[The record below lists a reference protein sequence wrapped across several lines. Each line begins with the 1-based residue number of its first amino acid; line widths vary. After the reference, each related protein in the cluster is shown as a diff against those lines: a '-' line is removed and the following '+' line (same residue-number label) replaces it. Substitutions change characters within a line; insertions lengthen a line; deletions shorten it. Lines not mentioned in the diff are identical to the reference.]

1 MENIYPT
8 FSEEKLKS
16 VIDDVLFGL
25 DNTDSLFRIY
35 TGFGGMMTFKYACL
49 FNIYG
54 RNKLPR
60 KLKKKIYKNKK
71 FRLKYIPQYYKK

>member
-1 MENIYPT
+1 MENTYPT

-16 VIDDVLFGL
+16 VIHDVLFGL
-25 DNTDSLFRIY
+25 DNTNSLCTVY
-35 TGFGGMMTFKYACL
+35 TEFGGMITFKYACV

-71 FRLKYIPQYYKK
+71 FRLKYIPQYYNK